1 MIEIAYTGSQI
12 SDYPGHYDMQ
22 VLIAD
27 DHPLYREALRAQVER
42 LLPSAQVVE
51 VSSFEAAV
59 QAAKDGGD
67 AYGLF
72 LLDYHMPGMSH
83 DALKEF
89 ASAFRGVP
97 IAVVSGTANTADIR
111 AVIQAGA
118 RGFIPKTASGPHLQ
132 HALQLL
138 MAGGTSVPADILFP
152 TNESVSPAAAAA
164 PAPPWVPT
172 LTIREMEVLRGVAR
186 GLSNK
191 QIGRKLDLAEVTI
204 KLHLR
209 AIFRKIGAHTRS
221 EAAVIATKANIAP

>member
-1 MIEIAYTGSQI
+1 
-12 SDYPGHYDMQ
+12 MQ

-42 LLPSAQVVE
+42 LLPSAQIIE
-51 VSSFEAAV
+51 VSSLDAAM
-59 QAAKDGGD
+59 QAAKDGGE
-67 AYGLF
+67 AFRLF

-83 DALKEF
+83 DALKQF
-89 ASAFRGVP
+89 ASTFPGVP

-118 RGFIPKTASGPHLQ
+118 HGFIPKTASGPHLQ

-138 MAGGTSVPADILFP
+138 LAGGTSVPADILLP
-152 TNESVSPAAAAA
+152 ANEPVFPAAAA
-164 PAPPWVPT
+164 PWLPT
-172 LTIREMEVLRGVAR
+172 LTSRELEVLRGVAR

-191 QIGRKLDLAEVTI
+191 QIGRELDLAEVTI

-209 AIFRKIGAHTRS
+209 AIFRKIGAHSRA
-221 EAAVIATKANIAP
+221 EAAVIATKANIGP